1 MHAAASN
8 ISSPSISRREASSS
22 LYAALSSP
30 AHAKTAEITLLRSIS
45 LKYNAFGHPLSLLS
59 VFHDKHRR
67 CPLYLPMQ
75 TQLQHIMLSLNS
87 LAP

>member
-22 LYAALSSP
+22 SLYAALSSP
-30 AHAKTAEITLLRSIS
+30 THAKTAEITLLRSIS

-75 TQLQHIMLSLNS
+75 NS
-87 LAP
+87 YNTSCSP